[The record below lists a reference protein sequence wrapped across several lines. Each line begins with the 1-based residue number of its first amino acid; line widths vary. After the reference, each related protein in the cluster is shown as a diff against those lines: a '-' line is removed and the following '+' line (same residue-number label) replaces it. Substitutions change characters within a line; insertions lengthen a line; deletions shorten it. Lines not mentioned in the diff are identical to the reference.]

1 MGVRHTRHARGR
13 SARRPPPSLAADHAA
28 ALWQLWC
35 RVGRTTTIT
44 CQVVE
49 SHALY
54 HRLQRATG
62 AGRGANAG
70 TAQRAGDGGR
80 TYPANQHRVCIHTL
94 SCVRRLTMLVPI
106 GTAFGYGTRTHPL
119 SRTLRSPS
127 IGRAEARATDATRGD
142 SRALLDES
150 TARAGPV
157 DRSCRSSGPLAEVEW
172 TARKGRVDRCK
183 GRVDLAGVASGRVSR
198 GDSTP
203 HAPSSGRTGGPLA
216 HPTRPSP
223 FGEAP
228 SAGVDSP
235 PRVGPRRGRVDR
247 SPLPCAPPLPLRA
260 LPTYLRK

>member
-106 GTAFGYGTRTHPL
+106 GTAFGYGTRTHTL

-150 TARAGPV
+150 TARAGRV
-157 DRSCRSSGPLAEVEW
+157 DRSRRSSGPLAKVESTVARGEW
-172 TARKGRVDRCK
+172 TSREWRVGEFQGATRRHTHRRVAGRAVHS
-183 GRVDLAGVASGRVSR
+183 L
-198 GDSTP
+198 TP
-203 HAPSSGRTGGPLA
+203 LDPPPLA
-216 HPTRPSP
+216 RRPQPGSTRRREWAPAEGESTARHYRARRHFLCGP
-223 FGEAP
+223 FLLA
-228 SAGVDSP
+228 DSP
-235 PRVGPRRGRVDR
+235 
-247 SPLPCAPPLPLRA
+247 SFFW
-260 LPTYLRK
+260 PT